1 MNKGVLVAP
10 ARGVEPT
17 APVRR
22 SPDVPWSSR
31 AVVTVWAIVAAVTV
45 MRAIADFKLPLTG
58 DEAYYWEWSRHL
70 AFGYVDHPP
79 AVAWTIRAFAWLG
92 TIPGAVRIGFVLC
105 GVVATL
111 AAAAAATRLA
121 GGDRRAGAVTA
132 IAFALTPLFSMAF
145 GSATPDGPYLAF
157 WTLSVCLALRAF
169 DERRP
174 IDFVLLGLA

>member
-1 MNKGVLVAP
+1 MNRGALVAP
-10 ARGVEPT
+10 ARRVDAAAFARRTRDVP
-17 APVRR
+17 RR
-22 SPDVPWSSR
+22 SRSV
-31 AVVTVWAIVAAVTV
+31 AAVWAIVAAVTF

-92 TIPGAVRIGFVLC
+92 AVPGAVRIGFVLC

-121 GGDRRAGAVTA
+121 GGDRRAGAATA
-132 IAFALTPLFSMAF
+132 LAFALTPLFSMAF
-145 GSATPDGPYLAF
+145 GSATPDGP
-157 WTLSVCLALRAF
+157 
-169 DERRP
+169 
-174 IDFVLLGLA
+174 